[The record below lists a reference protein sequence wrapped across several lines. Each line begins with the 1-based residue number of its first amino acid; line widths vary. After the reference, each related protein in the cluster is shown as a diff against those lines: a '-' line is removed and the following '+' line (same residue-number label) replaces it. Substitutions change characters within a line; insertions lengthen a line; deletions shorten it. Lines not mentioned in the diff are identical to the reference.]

1 MLSVLAHLL
10 VVLSVEEKLDAAE
23 AMLDALLWQ
32 QVLFRELWREERRN
46 ADTTRSTLHH
56 SKGRTSGPLWS
67 LVRECIQAALRL
79 KPLSKLSILF
89 LDILESRGQHVI

>member
-32 QVLFRELWREERRN
+32 QVLFRELWRKERRN
-46 ADTTRSTLHH
+46 ADTTRTSLHH
-56 SKGRTSGPLWS
+56 SEG
-67 LVRECIQAALRL
+67 
-79 KPLSKLSILF
+79 
-89 LDILESRGQHVI
+89 